1 MKTMPDP
8 LEDPRFQDVV
18 SRLRAQATPEPS
30 ADFAART
37 LARLHRIPVRRW
49 TLSGIAARAAAVLAL
64 FLGAGLWFVRAPA
77 PTPVAAAKNPAP
89 IDVLMAAQRADG
101 GWSADAQNLRAR
113 YDVGLTALALLALMQ
128 AESAPLEGPH
138 AAAIRAGV
146 AHLVSRQQADGR
158 FGEDFSGSAFTQ
170 YLAGMAVQTA
180 SKLIHADPA
189 WGRAAFRAGPH
200 LPSEIQMAKLN
211 SNLANPEM
219 FPERWADAGGPVAR
233 AAIELLRR

>member
-1 MKTMPDP
+1 MKTAPDP
-8 LEDPRFQDVV
+8 LREPRFAEMIA
-18 SRLRAQATPEPS
+18 RLRAQAGPEP
-30 ADFAART
+30 APGFTDRT
-37 LARLHRIPVRRW
+37 LAR
-49 TLSGIAARAAAVLAL
+49 ARAAGRRQFWTTAL
-64 FLGAGLWFVRAPA
+64 RRAAAAAGLLARAGGWFIRAPHPAPLAQAPA
-77 PTPVAAAKNPAP
+77 PVE
-89 IDVLMAAQRADG
+89 ILMAAQRADG

-180 SKLIHADPA
+180 SKLIQADPA
-189 WGRAAFRAGPH
+189 WGQAAVRAAPH
-200 LPSEIQMAKLN
+200 LPLEIQMAKLN

-219 FPERWADAGGPVAR
+219 FPERWADAGGPVAH
-233 AAIELLRR
+233 AALAMLRR